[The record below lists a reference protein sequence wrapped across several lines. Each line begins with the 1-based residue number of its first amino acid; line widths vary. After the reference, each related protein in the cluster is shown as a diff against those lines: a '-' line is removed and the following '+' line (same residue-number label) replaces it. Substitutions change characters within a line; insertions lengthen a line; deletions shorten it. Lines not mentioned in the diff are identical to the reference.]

1 MFELYGIAGLTFF
14 SRSFSVIYFKCALL
28 RYDLALAAVFGFSSF
43 CLTVFGKRRSFTVC
57 GTICKECATQKLLNI
72 FKSLDK
78 MEKDYDKHDF

>member
-43 CLTVFGKRRSFTVC
+43 WLTVLGKRRSVTVYAVPFV
-57 GTICKECATQKLLNI
+57 CKEHATKKNTANPYRI
-72 FKSLDK
+72 IKVT
-78 MEKDYDKHDF
+78 